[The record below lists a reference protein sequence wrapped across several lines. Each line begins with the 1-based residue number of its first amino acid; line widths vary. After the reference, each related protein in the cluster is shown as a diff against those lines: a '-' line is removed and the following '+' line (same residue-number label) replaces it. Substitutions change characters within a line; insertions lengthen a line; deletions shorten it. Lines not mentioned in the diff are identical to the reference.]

1 MQDFPRISI
10 VTPSFN
16 QGQFL
21 EQTIRSVLS
30 QGYPNLEYIVL
41 DGGSTDGSVD
51 IIKRYENQIFFWR
64 AERDKGHYDAINE
77 GFSRSTGDI
86 LAWINSDDIY
96 FPWTLSTVAT
106 MMSSVP
112 QMQWLSSLMPAVI
125 DYQGLL
131 YKLDRLPGFSREAF
145 LEGKNLPGE
154 DTLELPFGFIQQ
166 ESTFWRRG
174 LWEKVGGIRTQYK
187 LAGDFDLWARFFQH
201 ADLWGCPIPLGGFR
215 TQFQQ
220 RSANQTEYRKETKD
234 ALADARRAVKWSK
247 GLGRRAFEFLGLSR
261 IWLTSRI
268 IRKINYYVGRKK
280 YQGSMLSRDRPAYP
294 DCAWVPTK
302 HQF

>member
-1 MQDFPRISI
+1 MQDTPRISI

-41 DGGSTDGSVD
+41 DGGSTDGSVE
-51 IIKRYENQIFFWR
+51 IIKRYEKQISFWR
-64 AERDKGHYDAINE
+64 SKRDNGHYDAINE

-96 FPWTLSTVAT
+96 FPWTFTTVAA
-106 MMSSVP
+106 MMSSIHD
-112 QMQWLSSLMPAVI
+112 MRWLSSLMPAVL
-125 DYQGLL
+125 DYDGLV
-131 YKLDRLPGFSREAF
+131 YQFDRLPGFSREAF

-215 TQFQQ
+215 THFQQ
-220 RSANQTEYRKETKD
+220 RSGNQTEYRKETKD
-234 ALADARRAVKWSK
+234 SLADARRAAKWSK
-247 GLGRRAFEFLGLSR
+247 GFWRRGCEFLGLSR

-268 IRKINYYVGRKK
+268 IRKINYYMGLKK
-280 YQGSMLSRDRPAYP
+280 YQGFMVSRDRQAYP
-294 DCAWVPTK
+294 DCAWVPIK
-302 HQF
+302 HRF